1 MIWGLD
7 SSTNHSLYHLLEI
20 PDEAQNGGAPDYT
33 DEYEDDFNPTRYL
46 QSKLQLLQK
55 RQEQCKV
62 SKSVR

>member
-7 SSTNHSLYHLLEI
+7 SCSNHSLCHLLDI
-20 PDEAQNGGAPDYT
+20 PEEGKNGGAPDYT

-46 QSKLQLLQK
+46 QSKR